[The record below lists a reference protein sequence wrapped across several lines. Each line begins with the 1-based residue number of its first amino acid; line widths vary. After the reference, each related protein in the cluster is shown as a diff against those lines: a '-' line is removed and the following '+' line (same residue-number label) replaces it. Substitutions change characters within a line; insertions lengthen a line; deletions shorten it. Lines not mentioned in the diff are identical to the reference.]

1 MNKGKGG
8 RMYRGIT
15 EEDLLH
21 LPSSLFFWVG
31 FFPFFALT
39 LPPTGFKQTL
49 RRAFVFVPFPFH
61 FPALTHT
68 KPRVLSS
75 SRASLFEMLT
85 PTAPPPPT
93 PHTRDGR
100 SAGFSGVLL
109 RCDQI
114 GSSVPPFS
122 TQNSILGLLVHHTK
136 GRTCCWIKV

>member
-39 LPPTGFKQTL
+39 LPPTEFKQTL

-68 KPRVLSS
+68 
-75 SRASLFEMLT
+75 
-85 PTAPPPPT
+85 
-93 PHTRDGR
+93 HTHKTEGIE
-100 SAGFSGVLL
+100 
-109 RCDQI
+109 Q
-114 GSSVPPFS
+114 
-122 TQNSILGLLVHHTK
+122 Q
-136 GRTCCWIKV
+136 